1 MTDIIYGVAVIV
13 GIKENKQMN
22 IIQLFECFNV
32 EMPGGEY
39 LWEVKYLKPEKASM
53 KISKK
58 AGEPGTTE
66 RIEKYRMMVASG
78 QPLFE

>member
-1 MTDIIYGVAVIV
+1 
-13 GIKENKQMN
+13 
-22 IIQLFECFNV
+22 
-32 EMPGGEY
+32 
-39 LWEVKYLKPEKASM
+39 VKYLKPEKASM